1 MDLNGLHLGRI
12 ALVHDWI
19 DSLGG
24 AESTFLEMAL
34 ALPQADLYALTMA
47 PSFKRTFA
55 DRTVRTTWLDRNFL
69 RSNRALTLPLMSPA
83 WRSLRTGRR
92 YDLIVTSVHALAREF
107 ALGRSDAHLCY
118 TYTPLRYVWTPQ
130 IDGRGSAR
138 LLKPARAALKRLDR
152 RTVASVDSFASI
164 SNEVAARVSE
174 FYGRASVVIP
184 PPVDTGFFNEGAN
197 PRGQRGD
204 YLLSVGRFVPYK
216 RHDLVIEA
224 GALLGAKVVIA
235 GSGPDERR
243 LRELA
248 ARLPNSQVD
257 FHVAPTREKVRDL
270 MRGARLFVFPSF
282 EDFGIVPVEA
292 QACGTPV
299 VAFGRGGSLDT
310 VIPGRTGLLVGTQSA
325 SEFASGIAS
334 CDGLQLSKDDCR
346 QNAERFSQSEFRG
359 RFLAWTQEYSPASR
373 ST

>member
-1 MDLNGLHLGRI
+1 MDLSGLHLGRI

-34 ALPQADLYALTMA
+34 ALPQADLYALTMT

-55 DRTVRTTWLDRNFL
+55 DRTVRTTWLDRKFL

-83 WRSLRTGRR
+83 WRSLSTGRR
-92 YDLIVTSVHALAREF
+92 YDLIVTSAHALAREF
-107 ALGRSDAHLCY
+107 ALSRSDAHLCY

-138 LLKPARAALKRLDR
+138 LLKPARAALKRIDR

-174 FYGRASVVIP
+174 FYGSESVVIP
-184 PPVDTGFFNEGAN
+184 PPVDTGFFNEGAH
-197 PRGQRGD
+197 PSGQRGD
-204 YLLSVGRFVPYK
+204 FLLSVGRFVPYK

-243 LRELA
+243 LRELS

-257 FHVAPTREKVRDL
+257 FHIAPSREKVRDL
-270 MRGARLFVFPSF
+270 MRYARVFVFPSF

-299 VAFGRGGSLDT
+299 VALGAGGALDT
-310 VIPGRTGLLVGTQSA
+310 VVPGRTGLLVETQNA
-325 SEFASGIAS
+325 SDFASAIAA
-334 CDGLQLSKDDCR
+334 CDGAALSSENCR
-346 QNAERFSQSEFRG
+346 QNAEQFSQAKFQE
-359 RFLAWTQEYSPASR
+359 RFLAWVYEYWPVSGKM
-373 ST
+373 